1 MFRAQLRSADH
12 GPGVESLETTLFTEE
27 QIPWADI
34 AFASI
39 RFALER
45 YFLDRRERVERI
57 HFHDIERG
65 AR

>member
-1 MFRAQLRSADH
+1 
-12 GPGVESLETTLFTEE
+12 LFTEE
-27 QIPWADI
+27 HIPWADI